1 MTALPCL
8 RHRPPHRAFSIVSLF
23 GGMLEWKVVVARV
36 ARVMVVV
43 DGEGDG
49 SGVQVTSDISHPCHG
64 YGFGGGHD
72 LPTRTRT
79 RDYP

>member
-1 MTALPCL
+1 
-8 RHRPPHRAFSIVSLF
+8 
-23 GGMLEWKVVVARV
+23 VVVARV

-43 DGEGDG
+43 VDGEGGG
-49 SGVQVTSDISHPCHG
+49 SSVRVTSDISHPSNPCHG